1 MCSEYNGWPNYE
13 TWSMNLWLTNDS
25 SFYEVAE
32 DAIEIIVNDDYAE
45 NEEGPTQIDK
55 NDLVYKT
62 QMWIEEYTQAMW
74 LDQFESCQFN
84 HSYGPIGDF
93 VTSSWKTVNWYT
105 IAEHI
110 VTDWI
115 DEHKGEVTDLEVTE

>member
-32 DAIEIIVNDDYAE
+32 DAIEIIVNDDYSDGA
-45 NEEGPTQIDK
+45 EGPTKVDK
-55 NDLVYKT
+55 DDLVYKT
-62 QMWIEEYTQAMW
+62 QIWLQEYADAMW
-74 LDQFESCQFN
+74 LDQFESCHFN
-84 HSYGPIGDF
+84 HSYGPIGDM
-93 VTSSWKTVNWYT
+93 VTSSWKMINWTV

-115 DEHKGEVTDLEVTE
+115 NEHKGEITDLEVTE